1 MPPLAGP
8 ELEEAIASPVNLLG
22 YRFEAG
28 LLGTILQD
36 VGNEPGCLPLL
47 QFVLTKLWE
56 HRDRLTHQ
64 LTLAKYRELGGVISG
79 LDYYTEQLYQNF
91 SSQKR
96 DWVKRIC
103 LRLVRT
109 GTDMKDTRQRQPKQ
123 KLLKMTGNN
132 RLEDQQVINIVLNEL
147 INGRLLVTGRDSGGE
162 AWVDLAHE
170 ALIDGWEQFKIWCQ
184 EDRELGLL
192 IDRVEDNLREWLNHD
207 KDDQFL
213 MLWGLLAQVREKW
226 LELEPYLPYSAK
238 EFYQRSINYE
248 RQQLTLLS
256 LGRKLLE
263 DLKER
268 QKELID
274 RVKDALKEW
283 LRHEKDD
290 QFLIIGGLLAQVREK
305 WSELELYLQD
315 SAQEFYL
322 RNDILVQEQASYDKE
337 IVQLK
342 EQLQELE
349 AQLDTNIPETEEFR
363 IVIGSHKRGKESQL
377 AEFREDVENFLVTLQ
392 LFEQRREIYRTA
404 SEWLDDNPETLE
416 RYLVEPI

>member
-1 MPPLAGP
+1 
-8 ELEEAIASPVNLLG
+8 
-22 YRFEAG
+22 
-28 LLGTILQD
+28 
-36 VGNEPGCLPLL
+36 
-47 QFVLTKLWE
+47 
-56 HRDRLTHQ
+56 
-64 LTLAKYRELGGVISG
+64 
-79 LDYYTEQLYQNF
+79 
-91 SSQKR
+91 
-96 DWVKRIC
+96 
-103 LRLVRT
+103 
-109 GTDMKDTRQRQPKQ
+109 MKDTRQRQPKQ
-123 KLLKMTGNN
+123 KLLEMTGNN
-132 RLEDQQVINIVLNEL
+132 RLEDQQFINIVLNEL

-290 QFLIIGGLLAQVREK
+290 QFLIMGGLLAQVREK